1 MEYAAVIAKQIVIMF
16 LIILTG
22 VLCYKKNIITREG
35 NRYLSELVLK
45 IVCPVLIFMAYQT
58 EFSPELLNGLLWA
71 LLLAALSFGVTILL
85 GGLVFRKNL
94 RTEYAIERC
103 SVIYS
108 NCAFMGF
115 PLIGALFGDVGI
127 LYTTAYLT
135 LFNLLVWSHGLM
147 VMTDTVS
154 MKGFFKALRSPTVI
168 AVFLGIICYVTN
180 IRLPEVPKTALNY
193 IASMNTPL
201 AMLVAGVTIAQTK
214 LLRAFK
220 KPRIYLVTAFRLLI
234 FPALVILLTWFW
246 PVGEDV
252 YISII
257 LASACPTATICTLFA
272 ISYERNALYASE
284 IFAVTTIL
292 SSVTMPLV
300 VLCTKLFF

>member
-1 MEYAAVIAKQIVIMF
+1 MEYAVVIAKQVLIMF
-16 LIILTG
+16 LIILIG
-22 VLCYKKNIITREG
+22 ALCYKKNIITKEG
-35 NRYLSELVLK
+35 NRHLSELVLR

-58 EFSPELLNGLLWA
+58 EFSPELLQGLLWA
-71 LLLAALSFGVTILL
+71 LLLAAFSFLVTILL
-85 GGLVFRKNL
+85 AGLIFRKKSGPD
-94 RTEYAIERC
+94 YGVERC

-154 MKGFFKALRSPTVI
+154 WKGFLKALRSPTVI
-168 AVFLGIICYVTN
+168 AVFLGMLCYVTG
-180 IRLPEVPKTALNY
+180 IRLPDAPRTALDY

-201 AMLVAGVTIAQTK
+201 AMLVAGVTIAQAN
-214 LLRAFK
+214 LLKAFK
-220 KPRIYLVTAFRLLI
+220 KPRLYLVSALRLLV

-246 PVGEDV
+246 PVQEEV
-252 YISII
+252 YISIM
-257 LASACPTATICTLFA
+257 LAVACPTATICTLFA
-272 ISYERNALYASE
+272 ISYGRNALYASE
-284 IFAVTTIL
+284 IFAMTTVL
-292 SSVTMPLV
+292 SAVTMPLV
-300 VLCTKLFF
+300 VLGTKLFF